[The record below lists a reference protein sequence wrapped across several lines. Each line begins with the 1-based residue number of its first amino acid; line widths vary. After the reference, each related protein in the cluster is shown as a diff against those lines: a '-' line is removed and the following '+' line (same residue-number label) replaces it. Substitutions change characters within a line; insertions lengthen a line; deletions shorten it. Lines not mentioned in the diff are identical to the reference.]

1 MTRKPNNLKRNV
13 FLVVTGLV
21 ALYFLFTLNKNKM
34 ETSPKKESTLDKV
47 LFGLLIGGAIGSV
60 LGLTVAPD
68 KGKKTRHELKKKG
81 VKLSSKGAEILE
93 NEDVMSVVTNKSKG
107 IVSFFTSRIFGSRQ
121 KEKKDGGILDW
132 LDDMERIPSEE
143 EEGISR

>member
-1 MTRKPNNLKRNV
+1 M
-13 FLVVTGLV
+13 VVTGLV

-68 KGKKTRHELKKKG
+68 KGKKIRQELKKKG
-81 VKLSSKGAEILE
+81 VKLSSKGALILE
-93 NEDVMSVVTNKSKG
+93 NEDVVSVVASKSKG
-107 IVSFFTSRIFGSRQ
+107 IISFFTDKVFGSKQ
-121 KEKKDGGILDW
+121 KEKKEKASILDW
-132 LDDMERIPSEE
+132 VSDMEEIPSEIE
-143 EEGISR
+143 EEVSQ

>member
-1 MTRKPNNLKRNV
+1 M
-13 FLVVTGLV
+13 VVTGLV

-34 ETSPKKESTLDKV
+34 ETSPENMENQNSKKEGALDKI

-68 KGKKTRHELKKKG
+68 KGKKTRQELKKKG

-93 NEDVMSVVTNKSKG
+93 NEDVMSVVASKSRG
-107 IVSFFTSRIFGSRQ
+107 IINFFTDKVFGSKQ
-121 KEKKDGGILDW
+121 KEKKEKVSILDW
-132 LDDMERIPSEE
+132 VSDMEEIPSEVE
-143 EEGISR
+143 EEVSQ

>member
-1 MTRKPNNLKRNV
+1 M
-13 FLVVTGLV
+13 VVTGLV

-34 ETSPKKESTLDKV
+34 ETSPENMENQNSKKEGALDKI

-68 KGKKTRHELKKKG
+68 KGKKTRQELKKKG

-93 NEDVMSVVTNKSKG
+93 NEDIVSVVASKSKG
-107 IVSFFTSRIFGSRQ
+107 IISFFTDKVFGSKQ
-121 KEKKDGGILDW
+121 KEKKGKASILDW
-132 LDDMERIPSEE
+132 VSDMEEIPSEVE
-143 EEGISR
+143 EEVSR